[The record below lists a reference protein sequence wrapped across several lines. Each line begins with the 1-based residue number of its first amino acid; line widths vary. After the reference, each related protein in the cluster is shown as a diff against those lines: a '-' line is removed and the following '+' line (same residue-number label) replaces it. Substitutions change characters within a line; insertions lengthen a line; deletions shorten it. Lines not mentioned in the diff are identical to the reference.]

1 MGGYDLSAWPLFR
14 SVIDDPQDGSAKPRK
29 CFLIS
34 PVDDPDPNVRKH
46 AETVWKYV
54 VRPALLDTDLA
65 ARRFE
70 LAETGGKIGQPMID
84 AILDD
89 DLIIAVLSHHNPN
102 VYYSVAL
109 AQAAGRPLIL
119 MIEEGQT
126 ASFDTCNAKV
136 VTYSLDTD
144 SVFSAVNVRRLQTA
158 IIEMYDALPSSQ
170 PFRRGASALN
180 GGGNGGA
187 TVYERS
193 RQFTYDRRLQMVRE
207 AKTRVDMMGVAN
219 MAFALHPDAIDVI
232 RSKSG
237 QGLEFRILQCAPSN
251 PGLASLIRQREPQQI
266 NRIKDEIEAAAET
279 WKRICELPDLEL
291 SITVRRAQ
299 TSIPLA
305 SAMITDQEVVATPYL
320 STRVT
325 GESPTL
331 HALAGSPYHRVM
343 KQEFDQVW
351 SESATLFRAEPRR
364 GLRPAAPSP
373 HVNAP
378 VHAAVHAPANAPAN
392 GNVVL
397 PTEPP
402 RVAAHQHQ
410 PLLPP
415 QPHATAEPV
424 TQPLIQPP
432 AQPQAQPQSGLLRGL
447 ASMRHRN

>member
-14 SVIDDPQDGSAKPRK
+14 SVIDDPQDGAAKPRT
-29 CFLIS
+29 CYLIS
-34 PVDDPDPNVRKH
+34 PADDPDPAVRKH
-46 AETVWKYV
+46 AETVWKYI

-65 ARRFE
+65 ARRFDA
-70 LAETGGKIGQPMID
+70 AETGGRIGQPMID

-89 DLIIAVLSHHNPN
+89 DLIVAVLSHANPN

-119 MIEEGQT
+119 MTEEGET
-126 ASFDTCNAKV
+126 ASFDTCGAKV
-136 VTYSLDTD
+136 VTYNLDTD
-144 SVFSAVNVRRLQTA
+144 SMFSAVNVRRLQTA
-158 IIEMYDALPSSQ
+158 IIEIYDALPASQ

-193 RQFTYDRRLQMVRE
+193 RQFTYDRRLQMARE
-207 AKTRVDMMGVAN
+207 AKTHIDMMGVAN
-219 MAFALHPDAIDVI
+219 LAFTLHPDTVEAI
-232 RSKSG
+232 RAKSG
-237 QGLEFRILQCAPSN
+237 QGLEIRILQCAPAN
-251 PGLASLIRQREPQQI
+251 PGLASLIRQREPRKI
-266 NRIKDEIEAAAET
+266 DAIKDEIEAAADN
-279 WKRICELPDLEL
+279 WKRIGEQPGFDM

-305 SAMITDQEVVATPYL
+305 SAMITDREVVATPYL

-351 SESATLFRAEPRR
+351 SESATLFRIEPRR
-364 GLRPAAPSP
+364 GMRADAAFHAPRPAPG
-373 HVNAP
+373 N
-378 VHAAVHAPANAPAN
+378 APANAPNGAAANAN
-392 GNVVL
+392 GATSTHTHANTL
-397 PTEPP
+397 FPSEPARPTPTPLQLSTPPAEPP
-402 RVAAHQHQ
+402 A
-410 PLLPP
+410 
-415 QPHATAEPV
+415 
-424 TQPLIQPP
+424 
-432 AQPQAQPQSGLLRGL
+432 AQPSGLLRGL

>member
-14 SVIDDPQDGSAKPRK
+14 SVIDDSQDGAAKLRK
-29 CFLIS
+29 CFLVS
-34 PVDDPDPNVRKH
+34 PADDPDPDVRKH
-46 AETVWKYV
+46 AETVWKYI

-65 ARRFE
+65 ASRFE

-89 DLIIAVLSHHNPN
+89 DLIVAVLSHHNPN

-126 ASFDTCNAKV
+126 ALIDTGSARV

-144 SVFSAVNVRRLQTA
+144 SMFSAVNVRRLQTA
-158 IIEMYDALPSSQ
+158 MSELHDALPAGQ

-207 AKTRVDMMGVAN
+207 AKARVDMMGVAN
-219 MAFALHPDAIDVI
+219 MAFALHPDAVDVI

-237 QGLEFRILQCAPSN
+237 SGLEIRILQCSPGN
-251 PGLASLIRQREPQQI
+251 PGLNSLIRQREPQQI
-266 NRIKDEIEAAAET
+266 NRIKDEIEAAADT
-279 WKRICELPDLEL
+279 WKRICELPDLDL

-305 SAMITDQEVVATPYL
+305 SAMITDREVVATPYL

-331 HALAGSPYHRVM
+331 HALAGSPYHDVM

-351 SESATLFRAEPRR
+351 SEGATLFRAEPRR
-364 GLRPAAPSP
+364 GVRPAPPVP
-373 HVNAP
+373 HAI
-378 VHAAVHAPANAPAN
+378 APAAASASANAA
-392 GNVVL
+392 
-397 PTEPP
+397 PP
-402 RVAAHQHQ
+402 VEQ
-410 PLLPP
+410 PPP
-415 QPHATAEPV
+415 QPQP
-424 TQPLIQPP
+424 QPL
-432 AQPQAQPQSGLLRGL
+432 PQSSLLRGL
-447 ASMRHRN
+447 AMRHHRN